1 MPKAANILNGGAMKL
16 RFSAAFGVLALG
28 FSLLLGG
35 CAGYKLGPTNGK
47 PAGTQTV
54 QINPFQN
61 KTMEPRL
68 ADYVSNAL
76 RKRLQQDGTFKLETH
91 DDGDIVLN
99 GVITAFHRSELSFDP
114 NDTRTVRDYYLYM
127 TADVTAIERSSGKV
141 LWSRPVTG
149 RTSIRVGPDLA
160 SAERQAVPLM
170 AEDLAHNAISL
181 LADGT
186 W

>member
-1 MPKAANILNGGAMKL
+1 MHNFQKKFFSTFGAL
-16 RFSAAFGVLALG
+16 LSSVLVAM
-28 FSLLLGG
+28 FVSG

-47 PAGTQTV
+47 PAGSQTV

-68 ADYVSNAL
+68 TEYVNNAM

-91 DDGDIVLN
+91 DDGDIIIN
-99 GVITAFHRSELSFDP
+99 GVITLFHRSELSFNP
-114 NDTRTVRDYYLYM
+114 SDTRTVRDYYLYM
-127 TADVTAIERSSGKV
+127 TADITATERSTGKV
-141 LWSRPVTG
+141 LWTRPVTG
-149 RTSIRVGPDLA
+149 RTSIRIGTDQA

-170 AEDLAHNAISL
+170 AEDLAQNAISL